1 MTFGFGKRRIYADWA
16 ATTPLHPRVARAMAR
31 ARAFWANPSAIH
43 AEGVAAKRALEGARI
58 ACAKLLSAKPDELY
72 FTSGGTESNN
82 LIIRGVVE
90 ACVSGAGRPAG
101 RVSLGDI
108 HIVTT
113 VIEHSSVLETVRDME
128 RAGVS
133 VTCVGTN
140 AQGIVSADE
149 VISAVRPNTVL
160 VTCMMA
166 NNEIGT
172 FQPISKIG
180 AGIRKI
186 RAGKAGES
194 RASGVGAAAD
204 AAAGIASDARL
215 PVFHSD
221 ASQAPLWASC
231 DLEGLR
237 VDALTLDAHKMQGP
251 KGVGLL
257 AVRHGIPFAPVMQ
270 GGGQERGKRP
280 TTESLEL
287 VVGFVEA
294 LKLAHE
300 GREARAARALSART
314 ALLAL
319 LEKALP
325 GFVINGSIE
334 KRIPNNVNVSVPNLS
349 DAEFAVIK
357 LDALGVA
364 CSTKSSC
371 LKGEESS
378 YVVRALGG
386 PEWRAINT
394 LRLSFSPDISA
405 ADIRRIA
412 LALKTLIL

>member
-1 MTFGFGKRRIYADWA
+1 MIFGFGKKRIYADWA
-16 ATTPLHPRVARAMAR
+16 ATTPLHPSVAKAMAN

-43 AEGVAAKRALEGARI
+43 AEGVAAKRALEDARI

-82 LIIRGVVE
+82 LIIRGVIGARFVE
-90 ACVSGAGRPAG
+90 G
-101 RVSLGDI
+101 VSLGDM

-113 VIEHSSVLETVRDME
+113 TIEHSSVLETVRDLE
-128 RAGVS
+128 KAGVS
-133 VTCVGTN
+133 VTFVGTN

-149 VISAVRPNTVL
+149 IISAIRPNTVL

-186 RAGKAGES
+186 RAGKLA
-194 RASGVGAAAD
+194 AS
-204 AAAGIASDARL
+204 SDARF

-257 AVRHGIPFAPVMQ
+257 AVRHGIPFAPVMH

-294 LKLAHE
+294 LKLASE
-300 GREARAARALSART
+300 GREARVARALSART

-325 GFVINGSIE
+325 GFMINGSIE
-334 KRIPNNVNVSVPNLS
+334 KRIPNNLNISIPSLG

-371 LKGEESS
+371 LKGEELS
-378 YVVRALGG
+378 YVVKALGG
-386 PEWRAINT
+386 PEWRATKT

>member
-1 MTFGFGKRRIYADWA
+1 MTFGFGKKRIYADWA
-16 ATTPLHPRVARAMAR
+16 ATAPLRPCVARAMSR
-31 ARAFWANPSAIH
+31 ARALWANPSAIH
-43 AEGVAAKRALEGARI
+43 AEGIAARRALEDARI

-82 LIIRGVVE
+82 LIIRGVIE
-90 ACVSGAGRPAG
+90 ARVAEG
-101 RVSLGDI
+101 VSLGDI

-113 VIEHSSVLETVRDME
+113 AIEHSSVLETVRDLE
-128 RAGVS
+128 KSGVS
-133 VTCVGTN
+133 VTFVGTN

-149 VISAVRPNTVL
+149 IISAVRPNTVL

-172 FQPISKIG
+172 FQPVSKIG

-186 RAGKAGES
+186 RADK
-194 RASGVGAAAD
+194 VAA
-204 AAAGIASDARL
+204 ASDARF

-257 AVRHGIPFAPVMQ
+257 AVRHGIPFAPVMR

-300 GREARAARALSART
+300 GREARVARALSARAT
-314 ALLAL
+314 LLAL

-325 GFVINGSIE
+325 GFMINGSIE
-334 KRIPNNVNVSVPNLS
+334 KRIPNNVNVSIPSLG

-371 LKGEESS
+371 LKGEGSS
-378 YVVRALGG
+378 YVVKALGG
-386 PEWRAINT
+386 PEWRAANT
-394 LRLSFSPDISA
+394 LRLSFSPDIST